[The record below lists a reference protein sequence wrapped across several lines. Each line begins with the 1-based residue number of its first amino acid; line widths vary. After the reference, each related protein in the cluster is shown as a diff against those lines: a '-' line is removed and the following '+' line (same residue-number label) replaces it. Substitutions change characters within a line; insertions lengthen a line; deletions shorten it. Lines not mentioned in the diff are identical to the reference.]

1 MLIRLLQ
8 NAECWIESSGGS
20 GSGKIYDLLFVR
32 VVKMCSVSSF
42 HTKDIKLDSINN
54 RALVQEW
61 SLEESDVKFEL
72 SFLKND
78 EHVLHERGR
87 KYPSSIENNIF
98 WMYLWWPIVGLG
110 KECIFNLN
118 RKLIIFFIRRCIDLS
133 GSPKRKKKKAWKMDG
148 FKALVQKRERK
159 KEREKKGKKG
169 MLWGNGWGSIASA
182 ESAMDKSSYGKCRG
196 ANQLAEAPLIN

>member
-1 MLIRLLQ
+1 MLIELLQ
-8 NAECWIESSGGS
+8 NVESRVEGKWGKV
-20 GSGKIYDLLFVR
+20 GKIYDLLFVR

-98 WMYLWWPIVGLG
+98 
-110 KECIFNLN
+110 
-118 RKLIIFFIRRCIDLS
+118 
-133 GSPKRKKKKAWKMDG
+133 
-148 FKALVQKRERK
+148 
-159 KEREKKGKKG
+159 
-169 MLWGNGWGSIASA
+169 
-182 ESAMDKSSYGKCRG
+182 
-196 ANQLAEAPLIN
+196 

>member
-54 RALVQEW
+54 RALEQW
-61 SLEESDVKFEL
+61 SDVKSEL
-72 SFLKND
+72 FFKND
-78 EHVLHERGR
+78 EHDLYERGR
-87 KYPSSIENNIF
+87 KYSSSIENNIF

-148 FKALVQKRERK
+148 FKALVQKRER
-159 KEREKKGKKG
+159 EKKREKKG

-196 ANQLAEAPLIN
+196 ANQLAKAPLIN